1 MNRIDR
7 LYAVMEELRAVSP
20 RPLSA
25 ARLARRFEVSTRTI
39 ERDLLALQESGVPIY
54 AETGRTGGYVLDKR
68 HSLPPLNFTAT
79 EAAAIAVALAA
90 DPQTP
95 FAAATRSALHKVLAA
110 MPDAAAR
117 QVHDVVDRVR
127 MLEPSPAKP
136 DVPQAIQNAI
146 SAAHALRLH
155 YVDKHDRMSE
165 RTVEPSS
172 FVHGSRGW
180 YLVAW
185 CRLREQAR
193 VFRLDR
199 IVEVADTGEAVPH
212 RSFDDLIDKIP
223 EFRRPSLQTPT

>member
-25 ARLARRFEVSTRTI
+25 ARLASRFEVSNRTI

-54 AETGRTGGYVLDKR
+54 AEPGRTGGYVLDKS
-68 HSLPPLNFTAT
+68 HSLPPLNFTPT

-95 FAAATRSALHKVLAA
+95 FAAATRSALRKVLAA

-117 QVHDVVDRVR
+117 QVQDVVDNVR
-127 MLEPSPAKP
+127 MLDPSTDAPA
-136 DVPQAIQNAI
+136 VPRAIQNAI
-146 SAAHALRLH
+146 SAAHALNLH

-165 RTVEPSS
+165 RTVEPAG

-180 YLVAW
+180 YLVAY
-185 CRLREQAR
+185 CRLRGEGRA
-193 VFRLDR
+193 FRLDR
-199 IVEVADTGEAVPH
+199 IVAVTDTGEAVPR
-212 RSFDDLIDKIP
+212 RSVDELCDAVT
-223 EFRRPSLQTPT
+223 EFRTPSLETPT